1 MYVVWS
7 DSESRKE
14 VYNEFWDYD
23 EAYDFASE
31 FVHQFDGEE
40 FRVIAHI
47 EDTEKDDTIDTV
59 ENIDKKSAAY
69 PEYLRSLARD
79 LQ

>member
-1 MYVVWS
+1 MFVVWS
-7 DSESRKE
+7 DSRSSKE

-23 EAYDFASE
+23 EAYDFASD
-31 FVHQFDGEE
+31 FVHQFDGEQ

-59 ENIDKKSAAY
+59 ENINPCDACY
-69 PEYLRSLARD
+69 QEFLRAKE
-79 LQ
+79 